1 MPGTQAQQPE
11 SHEAQGEYS
20 EAMITYIM
28 QEMRTARLEVL
39 RRAGLQEPAP
49 PVMTDEERQE
59 FTEMLVKWGTFLME
73 RIAAAGG
80 AKLTD
85 KEREQVVDQ
94 AFAEAGLGPNDPSV
108 PEVIRQVRQAEGAA
122 ARAAIAA
129 WRQQQAGSSSSE

>member
-1 MPGTQAQQPE
+1 
-11 SHEAQGEYS
+11 
-20 EAMITYIM
+20 MITYIM